1 MRKKFT
7 KKIMPLLM
15 AGVLVLG
22 GSLSNV
28 SAKGNTGIGKI
39 ALSSTTAKA
48 ITTISSASAPANGF
62 AGYAKITAY
71 SSSGKKATNTVMS
84 AASKTTSTVSYKE
97 IKAKFTKAK
106 KCTQRILYGIRV
118 NEFYDDFR
126 KKNIVNMFYE
136 LISICNAYCR

>member
-22 GSLSNV
+22 GSLSSV

-39 ALSSTTAKA
+39 ALASTTSKA

-106 KCTQRILYGIRV
+106 SVHKEYYMGSELTNFTMTL
-118 NEFYDDFR
+118 E
-126 KKNIVNMFYE
+126 KNYSKYV
-136 LISICNAYCR
+136 L

>member
-39 ALSSTTAKA
+39 ALSSTT
-48 ITTISSASAPANGF
+48 
-62 AGYAKITAY
+62 
-71 SSSGKKATNTVMS
+71 
-84 AASKTTSTVSYKE
+84 STVSYKE

-106 KCTQRILYGIRV
+106 SVHKEYYMGSELTNFTMTL
-118 NEFYDDFR
+118 E
-126 KKNIVNMFYE
+126 KNYSKYV
-136 LISICNAYCR
+136 L

>member
-48 ITTISSASAPANGF
+48 TISSASAPANGF

-106 KCTQRILYGIRV
+106 SVHKEYYMGSELTNFTMTL
-118 NEFYDDFR
+118 E
-126 KKNIVNMFYE
+126 KNYSKYV
-136 LISICNAYCR
+136 L